1 MNMSLLHT
9 DGGAGGHEDRYG
21 QFRLGDD
28 ELIVYDRENSRAWVR
43 VAPPALLEA

>member
-9 DGGAGGHEDRYG
+9 EDGASEGRYG

-28 ELIVYDRENSRAWVR
+28 ELVVYDRENSAAWVR
-43 VAPPALLEA
+43 VAPPATLEA